1 MSNNNTKHINELYA
15 TGTTK
20 VSEWKQAKRLRDM
33 IKDGSVLDKAERE
46 ILLGI
51 LDHNNKK
58 HITELYTTGTTKAS
72 EFIQAKRLRDMIEGE
87 WDIVEQHH
95 GTAVPGLDKAERE
108 LLLGILDQWIEILE
122 DEGGGEA

>member
-1 MSNNNTKHINELYA
+1 MSKNNTKHINELYA

-51 LDHNNKK
+51 LD
-58 HITELYTTGTTKAS
+58 
-72 EFIQAKRLRDMIEGE
+72 
-87 WDIVEQHH
+87 
-95 GTAVPGLDKAERE
+95 
-108 LLLGILDQWIEILE
+108 QWIEILE

>member
-33 IKDGSVLDKAERE
+33 I
-46 ILLGI
+46 
-51 LDHNNKK
+51 
-58 HITELYTTGTTKAS
+58 
-72 EFIQAKRLRDMIEGE
+72 EGE

-95 GTAVPGLDKAERE
+95 GSAVPGLEKAERE
-108 LLLGILDQWIEILE
+108 ILLSILDQWIEILV

>member
-33 IKDGSVLDKAERE
+33 I
-46 ILLGI
+46 
-51 LDHNNKK
+51 
-58 HITELYTTGTTKAS
+58 
-72 EFIQAKRLRDMIEGE
+72 EGE
-87 WDIVEQHH
+87 WDVVEQHC

-108 LLLGILDQWIEILE
+108 ILLGILDQWIEILE